1 MKLATLLVRA
11 LLVVPVLIVAN
22 SALAAERGPY
32 APENIEATDK
42 GFYWVCMVK
51 PLCPVSDKVR
61 ALVHRIVLQD
71 RSAEYLLGLTLMV
84 GDDLMRDR
92 DIGVIWIARAAE
104 RGEPGAAR
112 DIARRL
118 RNGESIAVDET
129 KIADAL
135 KPQADAGDIEA
146 MRALA
151 PMIIAGR
158 GTRQDPPG
166 GLAMLQRAADKG
178 SSEAEKDLA
187 QLYLNGAPGVAANRP
202 QALKW
207 LAVSASH
214 GNVDAMVDLGHMA
227 VNASIDA
234 RDLTKGYC
242 WLVRAAMLD
251 HVQAQEKLSM
261 LFALGE
267 KDDRGTVIA
276 VDLAQADLWFRLAA
290 RSPYHNNSQIRAMI
304 EPKMTTAQLDD
315 VKRHF
320 ASWRAHTFQELA
332 AIPIALPAA
341 SPTHNCP
348 AL

>member
-1 MKLATLLVRA
+1 MKFATLLSRA
-11 LLVVPVLIVAN
+11 LFAAPILVLAN
-22 SALAAERGPY
+22 SSLAAERGPY

-51 PLCPVSDKVR
+51 PLCPVPDKVR
-61 ALVHRIVLQD
+61 DLVHRAVLQD

-92 DIGVIWIARAAE
+92 EIGLIWIARAAE

-118 RNGESIAVDET
+118 RNGESVEVDET
-129 KIADAL
+129 RIADAL
-135 KPQADAGDIEA
+135 RPQADAGDIEA

-151 PMIIAGR
+151 PMIMAGR
-158 GTRQDPPG
+158 GTKQQPPL

-187 QLYLNGAPGVAANRP
+187 QLYLNGTPGVAADRP

-207 LAVSASH
+207 LAVSARH
-214 GNVDAMVDLGHMA
+214 GNVDAMVDLGHMS
-227 VNASIDA
+227 VNAPIDGRNLA
-234 RDLTKGYC
+234 KGYC
-242 WLVRAAMLD
+242 WLMRAALLD

-276 VDLAQADLWFRLAA
+276 VDLPQADLWFRLAA

-315 VKRHF
+315 VKRQL
-320 ASWRAHTFQELA
+320 ATWRPHTFQELA
-332 AIPIALPAA
+332 VMPIALPAT
-341 SPTHNCP
+341 SPARNCP

>member
-1 MKLATLLVRA
+1 MKFARLVTLLVA
-11 LLVVPVLIVAN
+11 PVLVLAN

-51 PLCPVSDKVR
+51 PLCPVSDEVR
-61 ALVHRIVLQD
+61 DLVHRAALQD

-84 GDDLMRDR
+84 GDDLVRDR
-92 DIGVIWIARAAE
+92 DIGMIWIARAAE

-118 RNGESIAVDET
+118 RNGESIEVDET
-129 KIADAL
+129 RIADAL
-135 KPQADAGDIEA
+135 KPQADAGDVEA

-151 PMIIAGR
+151 PMIMAGR
-158 GTRQDPPG
+158 GTRQEPAA

-178 SSEAEKDLA
+178 SAEAEKDLA
-187 QLYLNGAPGVAANRP
+187 QLYLNGGPGVAADRP

-207 LAVSASH
+207 LAVSARH
-214 GNVDAMVDLGHMA
+214 GNVDAMVDLGHIS

-234 RDLTKGYC
+234 RNLAKGYC
-242 WLVRAAMLD
+242 WLMRAALLD
-251 HVQAQEKLSM
+251 HAQAQEKLSM

-267 KDDRGTVIA
+267 KDNRGTVIA

-304 EPKMTTAQLDD
+304 ETKMTTAQLDD
-315 VKRHF
+315 VKRQVGT
-320 ASWRAHTFQELA
+320 WRARTFQELA
-332 AIPIALPAA
+332 AIPIALP
-341 SPTHNCP
+341 SPSPSPSRNCR

>member
-1 MKLATLLVRA
+1 MKFARLVTLFA
-11 LLVVPVLIVAN
+11 VPVLALAN

-32 APENIEATDK
+32 APENIEATNK

-61 ALVHRIVLQD
+61 ELVHRVVLQD
-71 RSAEYLLGLTLMV
+71 RSAEYLLGLTLLV
-84 GDDLMRDR
+84 GDDLTRDR
-92 DIGVIWIARAAE
+92 DIGVIWIVRAAE

-118 RNGESIAVDET
+118 RNGESIEVDET
-129 KIADAL
+129 KIADSL
-135 KPQADAGDIEA
+135 KPQVDAGDVEA

-151 PMIIAGR
+151 PMIMAGR
-158 GTRQDPPG
+158 GTRQEPAA
-166 GLAMLQRAADKG
+166 GLAMLQRAADWG
-178 SSEAEKDLA
+178 SSKAEKDLA
-187 QLYLNGAPGVAANRP
+187 QLYLNGAPGVAADRP

-207 LAVSASH
+207 LATSARH
-214 GNVDAMVDLGHMA
+214 GDVDAMVDLGHMS
-227 VNASIDA
+227 VNAAIDA
-234 RDLTKGYC
+234 RNLAKGYC

-315 VKRHF
+315 VKRQI
-320 ASWRAHTFQELA
+320 AAWRAHTFQELA
-332 AIPIALPAA
+332 AIPIALPAT
-341 SPTHNCP
+341 SPARNCP